1 MEKQYLD
8 KALET
13 KLDALCRIIKTHGK
27 VAVAYSG
34 GVDSAF
40 LAFIVN
46 RELGQENAPALIAD
60 TSLVPQFEIDIA
72 IKTAETMG
80 LNFKA
85 VTVNPFSKEFVEN
98 PPDRC
103 YHCKKIIFTEL
114 IDAASQMGFD
124 ILVDGSNAD
133 DTNDYRPGLK
143 ALAELGVSSPLMEAG
158 LVKSEIRTL
167 SRHFDLPTADM
178 MSSTCL
184 ATRIPYYTEIDTA
197 KLKAVKKSEA
207 VLFKLGFSNFR
218 VRYHGDIARIEVQ
231 LEQMDKLMECRNTII
246 DEFKKTGFLYV
257 TVDLAG
263 YRSGSMNESLKE
275 NGDEY

>member
-1 MEKQYLD
+1 MSCNNLD

-13 KLDALCRIIKTHGK
+13 KLDALCRIIKTHFK

-46 RELGQENAPALIAD
+46 RELGQENAIALMAD

-80 LNFKA
+80 LNFKD
-85 VTVNPFSKEFVEN
+85 VKVNPFAKEFVEN

-114 IDAASQMGFD
+114 INAASQVGFD
-124 ILVDGSNAD
+124 ILADGSNAD
-133 DTNDYRPGLK
+133 DTKEYRPGFK
-143 ALAELGVSSPLMEAG
+143 ALAELEIPSPLMQVG
-158 LVKSEIRTL
+158 LTKAEIRTL
-167 SRHFDLPTADM
+167 SRHFDLPTADIV
-178 MSSTCL
+178 SSTCL

-197 KLKAVKKSEA
+197 KLKAVEKSEA
-207 VLFKLGFSNFR
+207 VLRELGFENFR

-231 LEQMDKLMECRNTII
+231 PEQMDKIMEYRETII
-246 DEFKKTGFLYV
+246 IEFKKIGFIYV
-257 TVDLAG
+257 TVDLVG
-263 YRSGSMNESLKE
+263 YRSGSMDEALKE
-275 NGDEY
+275 NGDEH

>member
-1 MEKQYLD
+1 MESDNLN
-8 KALET
+8 KALES
-13 KLDALCRIIKTHGK
+13 KLDALCRIVKTHFK

-34 GVDSAF
+34 GVDSTF

-46 RELGQENAPALIAD
+46 RELGKENAIALMAD

-72 IKTAETMG
+72 IKTAESMG
-80 LNFKA
+80 LNFKT
-85 VTVNPFSKEFVEN
+85 VTVNPFVKEFVKN

-114 IDAASQMGFD
+114 FKAASQMGFD

-133 DTNDYRPGLK
+133 DTKEYRPGFK
-143 ALAELGVSSPLMEAG
+143 ALAELGVSSPLMDAG
-158 LVKSEIRTL
+158 LTKSEIRTL

-178 MSSTCL
+178 VSSTCL
-184 ATRIPYYTEIDTA
+184 ATRIPYFTEIDTG
-197 KLKAVKKSEA
+197 KIKAIEKSEA
-207 VLFKLGFSNFR
+207 VLFKLGFENFR

-231 LEQMDKLMECRNTII
+231 LEQMDKIMEYRDTII
-246 DEFKKTGFLYV
+246 EEFKKIGFLYI

-263 YRSGSMNESLKE
+263 YRSGSMDETLKE
-275 NGDEY
+275 NGDDH